1 MMKPGK
7 ASQPVALKAPEW
19 AEEWIPLAAIQKVHG
34 LQVRHKLDAGAIK
47 RYRDQTLAGSLPPPI
62 KIGRTPDGA
71 LFLVDGWH
79 RMEAGALQTVEE
91 LNGREVLALVA
102 NLSEQEA
109 RWEAAQANMG
119 HGVQL
124 KSKEYREVFR
134 AFVEAGKHIRP
145 RGRLMSYRE
154 IAPFIGN
161 GHTTIRTWM
170 MKDFPRTAKRMGG
183 DEGGNVNAEQPP
195 AELVSLADVR
205 CAEAVQAAKMALLAL
220 PGLSPQQRHR
230 VAEHLREVL
239 QEAERLGMEAEVIA
253 F

>member
-1 MMKPGK
+1 MKPGK
-7 ASQPVALKAPEW
+7 APQPVALKAPEW
-19 AEEWIPLAAIQKVHG
+19 AEEWIPFAAIQQVHG
-34 LQVRHKLDAGAIK
+34 LQVRHRLNEGAIK
-47 RYRDQTLAGSLPPPI
+47 RYQDQTRAGSLPPPI
-62 KIGRTPDGA
+62 KIGRTPTGA

-79 RMEAGALQTVEE
+79 RMEAGALQTVDE

-102 NLSEQEA
+102 DLSEREV

-124 KSKEYREVFR
+124 KPKEYREVFR
-134 AFVEAGKHIRP
+134 AFVKAGKCKLP

-154 IAPFIGN
+154 IAPLIGK

-170 MKDFPRTAKRMGG
+170 MADFASIAERMGG

-195 AELVSLADVR
+195 AELVTLADEQ

-220 PGLSPQQRHR
+220 PGLSPQQRHK

-239 QEAERLGMEAEVIA
+239 QEAERLGMEAEVSA

>member
-1 MMKPGK
+1 MKPGK
-7 ASQPVALKAPEW
+7 VFQPVALKAPEW

-62 KIGRTPDGA
+62 KIGRTPTGA

-79 RMEAGALQTVEE
+79 RMEAGALQTVDEP
-91 LNGREVLALVA
+91 NGWEVLALVA
-102 NLSEQEA
+102 NLSEKETH
-109 RWEAAQANMG
+109 WEAAQANMG

-124 KSKEYREVFR
+124 KAAEYREVFR
-134 AFVEAGKHIRP
+134 AFVKARKYRLP
-145 RGRLMSYRE
+145 RGKIMSYRD
-154 IAPFIGN
+154 IAPIIGRAY
-161 GHTTIRTWM
+161 TTIRNWM
-170 MKDFPRTAKRMGG
+170 ALDFPSIAERMGK
-183 DEGGNVNAEQPP
+183 DDAGNVNAEQPP
-195 AELVSLADVR
+195 AELVTLADVR

-220 PGLSPQQRHR
+220 PELSPQQRHT

-239 QEAERLGMEAEVIA
+239 HEAERLGMEAEVIA